1 MYFFFLRSTAFT
13 LAILILSLLLATAC
27 NTSDAQVSA
36 SKLDV
41 TNPRLVTVQ
50 ETGERSFSGTLIND
64 NKQAITIVQVDV
76 ALYDQTGARVGTQM
90 IEVEDVPADG
100 EKDFRGVLD
109 VDFPVQRARVISVAT
124 P

>member
-1 MYFFFLRSTAFT
+1 MPFSRY
-13 LAILILSLLLATAC
+13 LSALLLVLTVGVFAAC

-36 SKLDV
+36 TKLDV
-41 TNPRLVTVQ
+41 TSPRLVTVQ
-50 ETGERSFSGTLIND
+50 ETGERSFSGTLIN
-64 NKQAITIVQVDV
+64 NNQQAITIVQVDV

-90 IEVEDVPADG
+90 IEIDDVPADG
-100 EKDFRGVLD
+100 EKKFKGVLD

>member
-1 MYFFFLRSTAFT
+1 MHFFFLRSTAFT

-50 ETGERSFSGTLIND
+50 ETGERSFSGTLINS

-100 EKDFRGVLD
+100 EKNFRGVVD

>member
-1 MYFFFLRSTAFT
+1 M
-13 LAILILSLLLATAC
+13 SLLRCLPALLLVIAVGVFAAC